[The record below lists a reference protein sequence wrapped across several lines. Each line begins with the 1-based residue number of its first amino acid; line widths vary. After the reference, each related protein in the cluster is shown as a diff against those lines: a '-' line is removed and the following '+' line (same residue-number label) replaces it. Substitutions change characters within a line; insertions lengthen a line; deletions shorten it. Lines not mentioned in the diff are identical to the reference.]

1 MKLAMTLNLLLT
13 AFVALA
19 GAQGAASWSSGIG
32 PVTPSIAATWAGRR
46 APGVTDSFAPA
57 TLDLLVLWRGAH
69 GWHEKSA
76 GQSVESGAGPRI
88 DATHAV
94 WVGSRKLEL
103 RVDSTTN
110 TAYLEGQALSLE
122 GVNVVMVDNVTSN
135 VHVAGTAW
143 IDPSFTLSADLVS
156 TLAKRSP
163 AVAEFVAS
171 PGSPGR

>member
-46 APGVTDSFAPA
+46 APGVTDAFAPA
-57 TLDLLVLWRGAH
+57 TLDLLVLWRGAA

-76 GQSVESGAGPRI
+76 GQSVDSGTGSGIEAI
-88 DATHAV
+88 HTV
-94 WVGSRKLEL
+94 WAGSRKLEL

-110 TAYLEGQALSLE
+110 TAYFEGQALSLK
-122 GVNVVMVDNVTSN
+122 GVNVLMVDNVTSSAR
-135 VHVAGTAW
+135 VAGTAW
-143 IDPSFTLSADLVS
+143 IDPSFTLSADFVS
-156 TLAKRSP
+156 TLVKRSP

-171 PGSPGR
+171 AGR